1 MKNNKPKQITT
12 STITQEKFEEILK
25 RRNLKLIPGKEYTLD
40 IDDKTGE
47 LVDIIDPNETI
58 N

>member
-1 MKNNKPKQITT
+1 MKNNKPKQIRT

-40 IDDKTGE
+40 IDDETGE

>member
-1 MKNNKPKQITT
+1 MKNKPKRITT
-12 STITQEKFEEILK
+12 NHITQEKFEEILA
-25 RRNLKLIPGKEYTLD
+25 RRNLKLVPGKEYTLD